1 LMSLE
6 ELLEYYNKLWEENWK
21 DTVIIVKKE
30 YTQENYRKM
39 GEKYLTDY
47 YNRHKP
53 FDRGKIIGLET
64 MDLLPLDERGNYKFH
79 IRIDRL
85 MDMGNGMYEVHDYKT
100 GSTLPKQEELDED
113 RQLAMYS
120 LWVRRRFKD
129 FKKVRLVWHF
139 LAVDKEMDSFRT
151 KKQLED
157 LRDEVLEQVKKM
169 TVLELA
175 ELVKALEET
184 FGVSAA
190 APVAM
195 MAMPQAAGGPA
206 QEVEEKS
213 SFDVVLAAVGEKK
226 IQVIKAVRAAT
237 NLGLKE
243 AKALVDKGAGTV
255 IKAGVTKDE
264 AGSLKGQLEEA
275 GATVELK

>member
-1 LMSLE
+1 MSDVEKAE
-6 ELLEYYNKLWEENWK
+6 EE
-21 DTVIIVKKE
+21 TKE
-30 YTQENYRKM
+30 APGQGTQEQ
-39 GEKYLTDY
+39 EKPAGV
-47 YNRHKP
+47 R
-53 FDRGKIIGLET
+53 
-64 MDLLPLDERGNYKFH
+64 DEP
-79 IRIDRL
+79 
-85 MDMGNGMYEVHDYKT
+85 T
-100 GSTLPKQEELDED
+100 
-113 RQLAMYS
+113 A
-120 LWVRRRFKD
+120 
-129 FKKVRLVWHF
+129 
-139 LAVDKEMDSFRT
+139 AVK
-151 KKQLED
+151 
-157 LRDEVLEQVKKM
+157 EVLEQVKKM

-206 QEVEEKS
+206 QEAEEKT

-237 NLGLKE
+237 NL
-243 AKALVDKGAGTV
+243 GTV